1 MTPDIRSQLDA
12 VIAPFQASIDAANSI
27 PALVDATEKVNYDL
41 GFADG
46 QASIILPSPTDP
58 TANYTQADMDALAVL
73 VRSENKAQLEAKD
86 EEIAAIALVRDG
98 LQAQVDDFS
107 NQVSNAVSL
116 VKSDLL
122 AKYKELQVVIQT
134 SETGFEDNLK

>member
-1 MTPDIRSQLDA
+1 
-12 VIAPFQASIDAANSI
+12 
-27 PALVDATEKVNYDL
+27 
-41 GFADG
+41 
-46 QASIILPSPTDP
+46 
-58 TANYTQADMDALAVL
+58 MDALAVL